1 VPSATPSP
9 GVAPAAPSGPRPL
22 PKATVKLQQTGPL
35 QKASPTTTLR
45 SPAATTGAASSYEDD
60 YSEEADEESGLMPFS
75 IIVLVLSV
83 VVLVIEVLTK
93 MAGGA

>member
-1 VPSATPSP
+1 MS
-9 GVAPAAPSGPRPL
+9 
-22 PKATVKLQQTGPL
+22 
-35 QKASPTTTLR
+35 
-45 SPAATTGAASSYEDD
+45 SSYEDE
-60 YSEEADEESGLMPFS
+60 YSDEAEEESGLMPFS